1 MKWSYEHALLKS
13 VEQKLLAYL
22 AAEKNAFS
30 WEVFSVFAILCH
42 GFSTNFRALL
52 LYERGTW
59 VQTWLNMKWSHKHAL
74 LKSIESKLLAYLTAE
89 KNAFLSKVFLSS
101 CYCNQVVP
109 EHHFQRDRFK
119 IRTGEEN
126 LPKRRY
132 EATSLVKIKRPKSII
147 KNNRPFHLTQIDWE
161 AR

>member
-1 MKWSYEHALLKS
+1 
-13 VEQKLLAYL
+13 
-22 AAEKNAFS
+22 
-30 WEVFSVFAILCH
+30 
-42 GFSTNFRALL
+42 
-52 LYERGTW
+52 
-59 VQTWLNMKWSHKHAL
+59 MKWSHEHAL

-126 LPKRRY
+126 LPKQRY

>member
-1 MKWSYEHALLKS
+1 MKMPCSNQLKVNCYLIWLLRKIHFCGS
-13 VEQKLLAYL
+13 
-22 AAEKNAFS
+22 N
-30 WEVFSVFAILCH
+30 
-42 GFSTNFRALL
+42 
-52 LYERGTW
+52 
-59 VQTWLNMKWSHKHAL
+59 QTWLNMKWSHEHAL

>member
-1 MKWSYEHALLKS
+1 MHFRDSNQVSNVTDFRLTSEHF
-13 VEQKLLAYL
+13 YY
-22 AAEKNAFS
+22 
-30 WEVFSVFAILCH
+30 ID
-42 GFSTNFRALL
+42 
-52 LYERGTW
+52 
-59 VQTWLNMKWSHKHAL
+59 AL

-89 KNAFLSKVFLSS
+89 KNAFLLKVFLSS

-126 LPKRRY
+126 LPKQRY